1 MPAGFPAFSMGEQRE
16 KDDKGET
23 EMEKFFIEGPS
34 RLEGEVVISGAEK
47 CGGGNYSCGFIGR
60 RALCF
65 GEYPKHQRCKY
76 LPADLAGVGRK
87 N

>member
-34 RLEGEVVISGAEK
+34 RLEGEVVISG
-47 CGGGNYSCGFIGR
+47 FIGR